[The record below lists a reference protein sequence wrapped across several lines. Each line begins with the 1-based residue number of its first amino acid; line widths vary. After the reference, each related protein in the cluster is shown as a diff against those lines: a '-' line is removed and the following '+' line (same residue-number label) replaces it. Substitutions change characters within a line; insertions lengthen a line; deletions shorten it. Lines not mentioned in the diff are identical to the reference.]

1 MTIPVDLMIFK
12 ETLSSKNQIEF
23 SSMIINPVTLEGLRV
38 RLIPMEIVHLQGLYE
53 ALVQDGKWEDIWK
66 YRVAKVKNKEDL
78 KSYMEIALKDRQDQT
93 ALPFTIFD
101 KELKKIVGA
110 TRFHD
115 ISLENKSLEIG
126 FTSIS
131 QEVMRTR
138 VNTECKYL
146 LLKHCFETLKLVRI
160 CLKTLSINER
170 SQKAILRI
178 GAKKEGEL
186 RWTAKKADGEYVNT
200 VYFSII
206 QPEWP
211 SVKKKLEGFLTEK

>member
-1 MTIPVDLMIFK
+1 
-12 ETLSSKNQIEF
+12 
-23 SSMIINPVTLEGLRV
+23 MIISPVTLEGLHV
-38 RLIPMEIVHLQGLYE
+38 KLIPMSISHLDGLYE
-53 ALVQDGKWEDIWK
+53 AIVGNNRWQDIWK
-66 YRVAKVKNKEDL
+66 YRVDKVKNKEDL
-78 KSYMEIALKDRQDQT
+78 KKYMEVALAGVEKKEIV
-93 ALPFTIFD
+93 PFIIFD
-101 KELKKIVGA
+101 KILNKIVGT
-110 TRFHD
+110 TRLAD

-126 FTSIS
+126 WTSIAP
-131 QEVMRTR
+131 EVMRSR

-146 LLKHCFETLKLVRI
+146 LLTHCFETLKLVRVA
-160 CLKTLSINER
+160 LKTLSINER

-211 SVKKKLEGFLTEK
+211 EVKRKLEGFLIEKQK